1 MALIRP
7 IREGSW
13 WIYSKKDSKWN
24 RSGRGFV
31 GGLMKP
37 DEVDKVVEELK
48 KELGEPPDDLEWGY
62 MKD

>member
-1 MALIRP
+1 MALIKP

-13 WIYSKKDSKWN
+13 WIHSNKDSRWN
-24 RSGRGFV
+24 QSGRGFV

-37 DEVDKVVEELK
+37 SEVDKAVEELK